1 MWLILTALRRPVT
14 VLVAVLSVLL
24 AAGLAVMRMPIDI
37 FPSLGAPTIY
47 VAQPYGGMDPAQMEG
62 YLTYY
67 YEYHFLYIAGIEHV
81 ESKNIQG
88 ASLMKLVFHPG
99 TDMDQA
105 MGQVV
110 GYVNRSR
117 AFMPPGVVGPFIT
130 RFDGGSLPVGQLI
143 FSSAT
148 RSPAEMQDI
157 ALNRVRPLFATL
169 PGVSAPPPFGGNQR
183 AIVVRLDPDKMR
195 THRISPEE
203 AIKVVNQASSVQPAG
218 NVRIGDFNNL
228 MQSNSALGGNLQE
241 LLSAPLR
248 PGESPP
254 TFLRDIATIENGTD
268 IVTAYAHVNGKR
280 TVYMQITK
288 RADAST
294 LDVIRRVRENIPAF
308 KAVCPDDV
316 DVRVEFDQSRFVTSA
331 LRSLLNEAVLGAL
344 LTAFTVLIF
353 LRDWRSSLIV
363 VATIP
368 VSLLAAV
375 IGLWAFGQTLN
386 IMTLGG
392 LALAVGVLVD
402 EATVEIENIH
412 SHMAEGLSRARSVVD
427 AASKTAMARWVSML
441 TILAVFLP
449 SFFMTG
455 VARQLF
461 VPLALSVGLAMIASY
476 VLSSTLVPVLS
487 IWLMRSASADEASW
501 LKSVYGTYLAAV
513 MKARWVIVPVFVLA
527 TAGLVALLLPA
538 MGKEMFPLVDTG
550 QFKLRIRAATG
561 TRIERTELVA
571 IRALQIV
578 ERLVGK
584 EHIAISS
591 GFIGVQPAS
600 YPINTLYLW
609 TSGPHEAVMQVQLK
623 PSASLRGEELKE
635 KLREFFSR
643 ELKETTISFEAG
655 DIVSEVFSFGS
666 PTPVDVGMQG
676 PALPANLEHARKVM
690 KELQQIKS
698 LRDLQFATPLDYP
711 TLEVKIDRERAGQ
724 YGLTMQDVARSLV
737 AATSSSRFTDPNY
750 WRDPVSGNAFQI
762 QVEIPQHRMASTE
775 DLANLPVM
783 NNRQSRPVLGDL
795 ATIERGRT
803 FGQVERYN
811 MQRVISITA
820 NIHGKPL
827 GEVEREIQA
836 AIDRAGKPARGV
848 TVNIRGQIPPLRET
862 LAGLQTGLLIAIGA
876 IFLLLT
882 ANFQSFRL
890 ALAIILTLPAVIA
903 GGLLSLK
910 VTGGT
915 LNVQSFIGIIMA
927 TGIATANSILLVTFA
942 NMAFLQGRTAVD
954 AALEGARGRLR
965 AVLMTACA
973 MIAGM
978 VPIALGIGEGSE
990 QTVPLGRAV
999 IGGLLL
1005 ATFTTLTLLPALY
1018 AILQGRGTASSKS
1031 LDPNDP
1037 TSSYYERP

>member
-1 MWLILTALRRPVT
+1 MWLVLAALRRPVS
-14 VLVAVLSVLL
+14 VLVAVLAVVM
-24 AAGLAVMRMPIDI
+24 AAWLAVRRMPVDI

-148 RSPAEMQDI
+148 RTPAEMQDI

-195 THRISPEE
+195 THRVSPEE
-203 AIKVVNQASSVQPAG
+203 AIRVVNQASSVQPAG

-241 LLSAPLR
+241 LMSAPIR
-248 PGESPP
+248 PGEMPP
-254 TFLRDIATIENGTD
+254 VFLRDIAVIENGTD
-268 IVTAYAHVNGKR
+268 IITAYAHVNGKR
-280 TVYMQITK
+280 TVYMQVTK
-288 RADAST
+288 RSDAST

-308 KAVCPDDV
+308 KAVCPEDV
-316 DVRVEFDQSRFVTSA
+316 DVRVEFDQSRFVTAA
-331 LRSLLNEAVLGAL
+331 LKSLVNEAVLGAL
-344 LTAFTVLIF
+344 LTALMIALF

-392 LALAVGVLVD
+392 LALAVGILVD

-412 SHMAEGLSRARSVVD
+412 SHMAEGLSRARAVVD
-427 AASKTAMARWVSML
+427 AATKTALPRLLSML

-449 SFFMTG
+449 SFFMGG

-461 VPLALSVGLAMIASY
+461 VPLALAVGLAMVASY
-476 VLSSTLVPVLS
+476 LLSSTLVPVLS
-487 IWLMRSASADEASW
+487 TWIMRTAHAGEAS
-501 LKSVYGTYLAAV
+501 G
-513 MKARWVIVPVFVLA
+513 MKAAYGRYLEAVIGNRWVVAPVFVAA
-527 TAGLVALLLPA
+527 TMGLVWWLLPS
-538 MGKEMFPLVDTG
+538 MGKEIFPLVDTG
-550 QFKLRIRAATG
+550 QYKLRLRAPTG
-561 TRIERTELVA
+561 TRIERTEEVA
-571 IRALQIV
+571 IRALRVI

-584 EHIAISS
+584 EHIAITS
-591 GFIGVQPAS
+591 GFIGVQPSS

-609 TSGPHEAVMQVQLK
+609 TSGPHEAVMQIQLK
-623 PSASLRGEELKE
+623 PSAALRGEEFKE
-635 KLREFFSR
+635 KVREYFAR
-643 ELKETTISFEAG
+643 ELAGTTVTFEAG

-666 PTPVDVGMQG
+666 PTPVEVAMQG
-676 PALPANLEHARKVM
+676 PGLAANLGHARKVM
-690 KELQQIKS
+690 AELKKIPA
-698 LRDLQFATPLDYP
+698 LRDLTFGQPLDYP
-711 TLEVKIDRERAGQ
+711 TLKVNIDRERAGQ

-750 WRDPVSGNAFQI
+750 WRDPNSGNAFQI
-762 QVEIPQHRMASTE
+762 QVEIPQHRMASVD
-775 DLANLPVM
+775 DLSNLPVM
-783 NNRQSRPVLGDL
+783 NNRQARPVLGDV
-795 ATIERGRT
+795 ATIEKGET

-820 NIHGKPL
+820 NVHGRPL
-827 GEVEREIQA
+827 GEMESEIQA
-836 AIDRAGKPARGV
+836 AIARAGEPPRGV
-848 TVNIRGQIPPLRET
+848 TVNVRGQLPPLRET
-862 LAGLQTGLLIAIGA
+862 LDGLQTGLLIAIAA

-882 ANFQSFRL
+882 ANFQSFRM
-890 ALAIILTLPAVIA
+890 ALAIVLTMPAVIA
-903 GGLLSLK
+903 GSLLALK
-910 VTGGT
+910 LTGTT

-927 TGIATANSILLVTFA
+927 TGIATANSILLVSFA
-942 NMAFLQGRTAVD
+942 NMAFRQGNTPVN

-965 AVLMTACA
+965 AVLMTALA

-978 VPIALGIGEGSE
+978 LPIAFGLGEGSE

-999 IGGLLL
+999 IGGLVV

-1018 AILQGRGTASSKS
+1018 AILQGRGTATSKS

-1037 TSSYYERP
+1037 MSSYYERA

>member
-1 MWLILTALRRPVT
+1 MWLVLTALRRPVT
-14 VLVAVLSVLL
+14 VLVAALAVLL
-24 AAGLAVMRMPIDI
+24 AAGLAYLRMPIDI

-203 AIKVVNQASSVQPAG
+203 AIAVVNRASTVQPAG

-228 MQSNSALGGNLQE
+228 VQSNASLGGNLSE

-248 PGESPP
+248 PGENPP
-254 TFLRDIATIENGTD
+254 VFLRDIAVVENGTD
-268 IVTAYAHVNGKR
+268 IVTAYAHVNGRR

-294 LDVIRRVRENIPAF
+294 LDVVRRVRENIPAF
-308 KAVCPDDV
+308 KAVCPEDV
-316 DVRVEFDQSRFVTSA
+316 DVRVEFDQSRFVTASLKA
-331 LRSLLNEAVLGAL
+331 LVNEAALGAL
-344 LTAFTVLIF
+344 LTALMVLLF
-353 LRDWRSSLIV
+353 LRDWRSALIV

-375 IGLWAFGQTLN
+375 VGLWAFGQTLN
-386 IMTLGG
+386 MMTLGG

-402 EATVEIENIH
+402 EATVEIENMH
-412 SHMAEGLSRARSVVD
+412 SHMAEGLSRARAVLD
-427 AASKTAMARWVSML
+427 AASKTALARWVSML

-455 VARQLF
+455 VAKQLF
-461 VPLALSVGLAMIASY
+461 VPLALAVGLAMIASY

-487 IWLMRSASADEASW
+487 AWLMRPAHAGEAEG
-501 LKSVYGTYLAAV
+501 LKAAYTGYLRV
-513 MKARWVIVPVFVLA
+513 VIGNRWVVAPAFLAVACGIVA
-527 TAGLVALLLPA
+527 WLLPS
-538 MGKEMFPLVDTG
+538 MGREIFPLVDTG
-550 QFKLRIRAATG
+550 QFKLRLRAATG
-561 TRIERTELVA
+561 TRIERTEMVA
-571 IRALQIV
+571 LRALQII
-578 ERLVGK
+578 ERTVGK
-584 EHIAISS
+584 EHVVISS

-609 TSGPHEAVMQVQLK
+609 TSGPHEAVLQVQLK
-623 PSASLRGEELKE
+623 PTANPRGEVLKE
-635 KLREFFSR
+635 KLREYFSR
-643 ELKETTISFEAG
+643 ELKDVAVTFEAG

-666 PTPVDVGMQG
+666 PTPVEVAMQG
-676 PALPANLEHARKVM
+676 PSLPANLEHARKVM
-690 KELQQIKS
+690 AELAKVKS
-698 LRDLQFATPLDYP
+698 LRDLQFGQPLDYP
-711 TLEVKIDRERAGQ
+711 TLNVQIDRERAGQ

-750 WRDPVSGNAFQI
+750 WRDPASGNAFQI
-762 QVEIPQHRMASTE
+762 QVEIPQHRMASTD

-783 NNRQSRPVLGDL
+783 NNRQARPVLGDL
-795 ATIERGRT
+795 ATIERGKT

-827 GEVEREIQA
+827 GDVEREIQT
-836 AIDRAGKPARGV
+836 AIDRAGKPPRGV
-848 TVNIRGQIPPLRET
+848 TVNIRGQVPPLRET
-862 LAGLQTGLLIAIGA
+862 LTGLQTGLLIAIAA

-882 ANFQSFRL
+882 ANFQSFRM
-890 ALAIILTLPAVIA
+890 ALAIVLTLPAVVAGALIA
-903 GGLLSLK
+903 LK

-915 LNVQSFIGIIMA
+915 LNVQSFIGAIMA

-942 NMAFLQGRTAVD
+942 NLAFREGRTAAD

-965 AVLMTACA
+965 AVLMTALA

-978 VPIALGIGEGSE
+978 VPMALGIGEGSE
-990 QTVPLGRAV
+990 QTVPLARAV
-999 IGGLLL
+999 IGGLIFATL
-1005 ATFTTLTLLPALY
+1005 ATLTLLPALY
-1018 AILQGRGTASSKS
+1018 AILQGRGTATSKS

-1037 TSSYYERP
+1037 MSSYYERA